1 MTPAEVLGEVRTHD
15 LFKQSQKKVQGQS
28 MNEEKKN
35 IALKDKATQEENDD
49 ENQDID
55 SDEEMALIVKGLR
68 RIMKKKKF
76 GKMGQSSKKN
86 PFEGKDCFNCGQIG
100 HISINC
106 PNKRK
111 KTNMARRK
119 IRKVHLRGRNIT
131 RRRKMV
137 KPTLLNG
144 ISMQAPMKMMMTS
157 LQEVLLGLLSRKL
170 LHSSPNHIVLWQKV
184 NQR

>member
-1 MTPAEVLGEVRTHD
+1 VLGEVQTHD
-15 LFKQSQKKVQGQS
+15 LFKQSQKEVQGQS

-35 IALKDKATQEENDD
+35 IALKAKATQKENDD

-55 SDEEMALIVKGLR
+55 SNEEMSIIVKGLR

-86 PFEGKDCFNCGQIG
+86 PFEGKDCFNCGESDTSQLIVQT
-100 HISINC
+100 
-106 PNKRK
+106 RK

-119 IRKVHLRGRNIT
+119 TRRVYLRGRSIT
-131 RRRKMV
+131 RRRKMA
-137 KPTLLNG
+137 KHTLLSG

-157 LQEVLLGLLSRKL
+157 LQEVLPGLLSRKL
-170 LHSSPNHIVLWQKV
+170 LHSYPSHIVSWQKV

>member
-111 KTNMARRK
+111 KDKYGKKKDKKSASKRK
-119 IRKVHLRGRNIT
+119 KYYKKEKNGQAYFVEWDFDASSDEDDDDKPSRGLAGVAI
-131 RRRKMV
+131 K
-137 KPTLLNG
+137 
-144 ISMQAPMKMMMTS
+144 
-157 LQEVLLGLLSRKL
+157 
-170 LHSSPNHIVLWQKV
+170 
-184 NQR
+184 